1 MKGKRLFAVATSA
14 LAMILGLVGC
24 NGSSSSAAGSNSAK
38 PSSSQQPQQ
47 EKIVVSAAGD
57 KKTIASEETVQL
69 TASVAAGALSD
80 VTWSTSAATVATVS
94 ATGLV
99 TGVGAGEAT
108 ITAKKEGYKN
118 GTITITVTRGGS
130 LLATLHLEQ
139 ADHYSADGVWGTS
152 YGSTMYGPG
161 DSPVY
166 ERSSGNASDGT
177 CIAYFG
183 EGDKE
188 TLTFT
193 SSAAISA
200 ELVVTMASSN
210 AVEDLSAVETVKFNN
225 TAINLAGK
233 SLEGGSSSEFVEVDF
248 GQVNII
254 AGNNVLEFSF
264 LGSAPYMDDVLI
276 YSKQQATIAIVPAA
290 EKPAIVITNQE
301 SELTIEEGATLQLN
315 SATTGL
321 TWASSNE
328 AVATVNATS
337 GLVTAV
343 AKGTANIT
351 ARKDGMKTAKVTI
364 TVTEKI
370 AAGEIRAQAENGT
383 VNGAAVG
390 TDTDIV
396 TRTTSTG
403 ETCTAQWAAN
413 ATLVIKF
420 TGAAGS
426 FKLSLVGRAGGQ
438 YGMSDI
444 EDLSAVISLKLNNA
458 AVTVP
463 AIAITGRTFTAYE
476 IGNVTL
482 TAGENTLE
490 IKALGEEADKAPN
503 IDFFKFVPQA

>member
-24 NGSSSSAAGSNSAK
+24 NGSNSSAAGSNSAK

-99 TGVGAGEAT
+99 TGVCAGEAT

-161 DSPVY
+161 DTPVY

-290 EKPAIVITNQE
+290 EKPAIVISNPA
-301 SELTIEEGATLQLN
+301 SDLTIEAESTVQLVCAT
-315 SATTGL
+315 AGV
-321 TWASSNE
+321 TWASSKE
-328 AVATVNATS
+328 EVATVSSS
-337 GLVTAV
+337 GLVTGV
-343 AKGTANIT
+343 AKGSASIS
-351 ARKDGMKTAKVTI
+351 ASKDGMKTARVTI
-364 TVTEKI
+364 TVTEKLVE
-370 AAGEIRAQAENGT
+370 GEIRVQIESGTSEGDAVTFRTSYNTETEIVDAWPQNAVLTLTFNSTKAGQFDLYLFGRASGGYQSSENDNVAQKMEIK
-383 VNGAAVG
+383 VNGAAV
-390 TDTDIV
+390 TL
-396 TRTTSTG
+396 SG
-403 ETCTAQWAAN
+403 EIAGGAFAEYKIGVV
-413 ATLVIKF
+413 TLVN
-420 TGAAGS
+420 GS
-426 FKLSLVGRAGGQ
+426 NTMTVKNLAEEITTIDYFKL
-438 YGMSDI
+438 
-444 EDLSAVISLKLNNA
+444 
-458 AVTVP
+458 VP
-463 AIAITGRTFTAYE
+463 
-476 IGNVTL
+476 
-482 TAGENTLE
+482 
-490 IKALGEEADKAPN
+490 KA
-503 IDFFKFVPQA
+503 